1 MPFSKIGRVTHP
13 VGTHLSQIS
22 RAASHPYTA
31 VALMAKMEKTRWLP
45 GKTRPAPS
53 VLCTL
58 MSCSLTE

>member
-1 MPFSKIGRVTHP
+1 M
-13 VGTHLSQIS
+13 GTHLSQIS